1 MSNAVTQPVQRSGR
15 SSLSLVRVSQE
26 LIGDANKLNTI
37 YQELKDRTICLIPET
52 ANFSADRSKKLSLTV
67 ISVDTKMENNFGNQ
81 DIYKTDSG
89 TFALHL
95 TKLKEIFLSAG
106 GNIIDSRILERKVDQ
121 DGRVLFISH
130 QLKGKIQSIDGTIK
144 EAVAT
149 GKYDFIRDC
158 DRFQKNGQPNMAA
171 VNQRRKHAEA
181 LAESNAMQRLIMSLV
196 AKLKASYTIQELQ
209 TKPIIVACVTE
220 DKAGLLEMLP
230 EAERAQVRSE
240 YVRAKLGLGNPI
252 YEGKQ
257 IEQSSPESKEV
268 KVVDVSLSDEE
279 YEEIEAETSHSSEDL
294 SETLFSADPR
304 DVAEMYRDLTPDDR
318 IERIMRLVES
328 TGYVSPKGVPIT
340 SEAIEALTLNQQISF
355 VERLLKLKAEQE
367 VVI

>member
-1 MSNAVTQPVQRSGR
+1 MSYPVKQPVQQTGKSN
-15 SSLSLVRVSQE
+15 LSLVKVSQE

-37 YQELKDRTICLIPET
+37 YQELKDKTICLIPET
-52 ANFSADRSKKLSLTV
+52 ANFSADKSKKLSLTV
-67 ISVDTKMENNFGNQ
+67 ITVDTKMESAFGNQ

-89 TFALHL
+89 SYALHL
-95 TKLKEIFLSAG
+95 TKVREIFLAAG
-106 GNIIDSRILERKVDQ
+106 GSVDDSRILERKVDQ
-121 DGRVLFISH
+121 EGRVLFISH
-130 QLKGKIQSIDGTIK
+130 QLKGQIQSIDGTIK
-144 EAVAT
+144 TATVT

-158 DRFQKNGQPNMAA
+158 DRFRKDGQPNMNA

-181 LAESNAMQRLIMSLV
+181 LAESNAMQRLIISLV
-196 AKLKASYTIQELQ
+196 AKLKPSYSLTELQ
-209 TKPIIVACVTE
+209 SKPIVVACVTQSKE
-220 DKAGLLEMLP
+220 GLLELLP

-240 YVRAKLGLGNPI
+240 FVRKQLGLGNPI
-252 YEGKQ
+252 YEGRQ
-257 IEQSSPESKEV
+257 IEQSKPEPEEV
-268 KVVDVSLSDEE
+268 KVQDVSLSDEE
-279 YEEIEAETSHSSEDL
+279 YEEIEAETSHTEDV

-340 SEAIEALTLNQQISF
+340 PDAIETLSLNQQISF

-367 VVI
+367 EVI